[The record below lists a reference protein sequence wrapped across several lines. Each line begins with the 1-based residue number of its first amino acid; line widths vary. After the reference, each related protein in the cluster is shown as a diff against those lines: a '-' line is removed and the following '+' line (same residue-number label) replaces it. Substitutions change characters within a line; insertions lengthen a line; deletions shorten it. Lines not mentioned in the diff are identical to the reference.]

1 MFITYTHILVVI
13 GARWPYPRRR
23 WWVLWWCRHAVW
35 WLLLLVL
42 QLHHLQHAIEVLG
55 VHGSNRVQCPL
66 LLLGHD
72 RCHLLQCR
80 ALLAPNHLQ
89 GVVQDLT
96 HVLHELRLLLLG
108 RPILSRQIAQVDPC
122 ALLALVLYSMWLARS
137 VVGGFFWSR
146 CFLSPVQYMYIY
158 GALGCPMIL
167 PSMLCLACFMN
178 ELFVELMN
186 EAG

>member
-1 MFITYTHILVVI
+1 
-13 GARWPYPRRR
+13 
-23 WWVLWWCRHAVW
+23 VW

-89 GVVQDLT
+89 GVVQDLA

-108 RPILSRQIAQVDPC
+108 RPIVSQVAQVDPC
-122 ALLALVLYSMWLARS
+122 ALLALVLYSMLLARS
-137 VVGGFFWSR
+137 VEGGVCWSR